1 MDFVLI
7 FSRVWARDILDGRT
21 DMIKYFWITR
31 ERDGRKIIAYNVTD
45 GIWTSRDFVTLGE
58 AKQAMHRAL
67 WGEF

>member
-1 MDFVLI
+1 
-7 FSRVWARDILDGRT
+7 
-21 DMIKYFWITR
+21 MIKYFWITR